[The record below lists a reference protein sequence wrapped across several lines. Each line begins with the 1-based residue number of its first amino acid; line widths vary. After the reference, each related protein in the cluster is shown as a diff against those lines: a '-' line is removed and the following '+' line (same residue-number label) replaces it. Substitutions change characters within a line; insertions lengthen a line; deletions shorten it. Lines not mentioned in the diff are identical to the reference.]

1 MGRCLRPARG
11 ALRACLLGIG
21 LAAGCADPVQEER
34 LAELGPED
42 PRVPAGP
49 LHRPGQPCL
58 VCHDAEGTAPRLTAA
73 GTVFRDP
80 AKHEP
85 LGGVQVQLIDAA
97 RRSFVAY
104 TNCAGNFAVS
114 PREYEPV
121 LPLWVSL
128 SGHGLRI
135 DMESPMNRNGDCGLC
150 HQREKNPASAGP
162 VFLTEDPGRI
172 AALPSSACGGTR
184 P

>member
-1 MGRCLRPARG
+1 MLPPRG
-11 ALRACLLGIG
+11 ALLVCLAV
-21 LAAGCADPVQEER
+21 AAPPAGGCADPVQEAR
-34 LAELGPED
+34 IAELGPED
-42 PRVPAGP
+42 AKVPPGP

-58 VCHDAEGTAPRLTAA
+58 VCHDTGGTAPRFTAA
-73 GTVFRDP
+73 GTVYKDP
-80 AKHEP
+80 AKHVP

-97 RRSFVAY
+97 RRVFIAY

-121 LPLWVSL
+121 LPLWVTL

-135 DMESPMNRNGDCGLC
+135 DMESPMNRNGDCGIC

-162 VFLTEDPGRI
+162 VFLTDDPARV